1 MFISALIKKSV
12 NSNNTDAKC
21 KDICGVEPDKDFDEF
36 LYGHY
41 AAFGKENGS

>member
-1 MFISALIKKSV
+1 MQC
-12 NSNNTDAKC
+12 NQYDAEC

-41 AAFGKENGS
+41 AAFG